1 MHTRAYSIKTLKMRE
16 IRGSRQ
22 AAALAV
28 VVACGAS
35 LAAHHGNSVAYD
47 PNKSVTL
54 TGTVNTFVWTNP
66 HGQIRFDV
74 KDRNGNVVTWG
85 GELPSIGLMTK
96 AGWSKNILKPGEEV
110 VVTGHPSKFGT
121 PNIVVELITVG
132 GKEYFRT
139 VPTNESPERVL
150 QFFDAGAGN

>member
-1 MHTRAYSIKTLKMRE
+1 MRHVT
-16 IRGSRQ
+16 
-22 AAALAV
+22 AFVAV
-28 VVACGAS
+28 VVLVAGS
-35 LAAHHGNSVAYD
+35 LPLAAHHGNSVAYD
-47 PNKSVTL
+47 PNKNVTL

-74 KDRNGNVVTWG
+74 KDRSGNVVTWG
-85 GELPSIGLMTK
+85 GELPGIGLMTK
-96 AGWSKNILKPGEEV
+96 AGWSKNILKAGDEV

-121 PNIVVELITVG
+121 PNIIVEVITVG

-139 VPTNESPERVL
+139 VPSSESPDRVL

>member
-1 MHTRAYSIKTLKMRE
+1 MR
-16 IRGSRQ
+16 RLT
-22 AAALAV
+22 AVAALV
-28 VVACGAS
+28 VLSGGHT

-47 PNKSVTL
+47 PNKNVTL
-54 TGTVNTFVWTNP
+54 TGVVTSFVWTNP

-74 KDRNGNVVTWG
+74 KDLSGAVVNWG

-96 AGWSKNILKPGEEV
+96 AGWSKNILKAGEDV

-121 PNIVVELITVG
+121 PNIIVEVIIVG
-132 GKEYFRT
+132 GREYFRT
-139 VPTNESPERVL
+139 VPSVEPPDRIL